1 MIVYKDFIEV
11 TATTGEKVLIRKN
24 YIESVVQFPDKT
36 IINMIGDSSQTD
48 NFYYVIDSYE
58 DVKKMLGGNIK
69 TLEQVE
75 SELTCG
81 EVFTTEQFAYYA
93 ENNCLN
99 QYDGFGY
106 FHDGEKETDFNV
118 WDNESPIYDT
128 VSTWE
133 ELIEKYPYVIW
144 YNK

>member
-1 MIVYKDFIEV
+1 MIAYKDFIEV
-11 TATTGEKVLIRKN
+11 TTTAGKTALIRKDC
-24 YIESVVQFPDKT
+24 IESIVKSPDKT
-36 IINMIGDSSQTD
+36 MINIIGDGPR
-48 NFYYVIDSYE
+48 FYDVVDSYE
-58 DVKKMLGGNIK
+58 DIKKMLGGGIKK

-81 EVFTTEQFAYYA
+81 EAFTTEQFAYYA
-93 ENNCLN
+93 HTNCLN

-133 ELIEKYPYVIW
+133 DLVEKYPYVIW

>member
-1 MIVYKDFIEV
+1 MRVRKQFIEV
-11 TATTGEKVLIRKN
+11 TATSGEKILIRISCIGLIVEK
-24 YIESVVQFPDKT
+24 PDKT
-36 IINMIGDSSQTD
+36 IINIIGDN
-48 NFYYVIDSYE
+48 NFYYVVDSYE

-69 TLEQVE
+69 TLEQIN

-81 EVFTTEQFAYYA
+81 EVFTTEQFADYV
-93 ENNCLN
+93 EHNCLN

-106 FHDGEKETDFNV
+106 FHDGEKETDLGV

-128 VSTWE
+128 ISDWE
-133 ELIEKYPYVIW
+133 EFVEKYPYVIW

>member
-1 MIVYKDFIEV
+1 MIAYKDFIEV
-11 TATTGEKVLIRKN
+11 TTTAGKTALIRKDC
-24 YIESVVQFPDKT
+24 IESIVKSPDKT
-36 IINMIGDSSQTD
+36 MINIIGDGPR
-48 NFYYVIDSYE
+48 FYDVVDSYE
-58 DVKKMLGGNIK
+58 DVKKMLGGGIIK

-81 EVFTTEQFAYYA
+81 EAFTTEQFAYYA
-93 ENNCLN
+93 HNNCLN
-99 QYDGFGY
+99 AYDGFGY

-133 ELIEKYPYVIW
+133 ELVEKYPYVIW